1 MTTGASSSA
10 CARCHLAAVASVSSR
25 RRVSPPRRRW
35 ADPRSSRVGARV
47 AVASS
52 SGDGAPL
59 EAWGRPGEYR
69 RLGGSDLFVSDAFL
83 SASAW
88 SSSHDERD
96 ALEQLSVANDAG
108 VNLVDLPPH
117 DDDARVSPDQRV
129 GRWFRLAHK
138 RREDLLLAAAVD
150 PLARRRAPP
159 DTPRDAA
166 RSLARD
172 VESILIRAELDH
184 VDLVQLRWHTG
195 HPDDAHDACRLDP
208 RDPHVEACLEALARL
223 VREGK
228 ARHVG
233 VDHDDEWGVCEH
245 RRFDR
250 LARLAQ
256 APPIVAVRNARNL
269 LARGAFEEDLAR
281 ACAPRVGGV
290 GLLASAPLAWGALRG
305 DERPGDAKSFSTV
318 ASGGGPRPAYAATAT
333 ANAKGSRSVEGIV
346 DGFPERVLFFNGG
359 REGTRAAAAAAAEVA
374 SAFGATTTELAYAFA
389 RSGGFAASVAVGGE
403 DADRLRA
410 NLDAFRADVP
420 KECVEEAVAAVER
433 VAAGTR
439 TREER

>member
-1 MTTGASSSA
+1 MTTGASYSA
-10 CARCHLAAVASVSSR
+10 CARCRLSAVASVSSR
-25 RRVSPPRRRW
+25 RRVSPPRRRVP
-35 ADPRSSRVGARV
+35 DPWSSRVGGRV

-59 EAWGRPGEYR
+59 ETWGRPGEYR

-117 DDDARVSPDQRV
+117 DDDARASPDQRV

-172 VESILIRAELDH
+172 VESILIRARLDH
-184 VDLVQLRWHTG
+184 VDLVQLRWHAG
-195 HPDDAHDACRLDP
+195 HLDDAHDACRLEP
-208 RDPHVEACLEALARL
+208 RDPHFEACLEALARL

-233 VDHDDEWGVCEH
+233 VDHDDDWGACEH
-245 RRFDR
+245 ERLTR
-250 LARLAQ
+250 LARLAE

-269 LARGAFEEDLAR
+269 LARGAFDEDLAR

-290 GLLASAPLAWGALRG
+290 GLLACAPLARGALEG
-305 DERPGDAKSFSTV
+305 DERRGDARTFG
-318 ASGGGPRPAYAATAT
+318 AGARLANAATAT
-333 ANAKGSRSVEGIV
+333 ATATAKVPRSVASIV
-346 DGFPERVLFFNGG
+346 DGFPERILFFNGG

-374 SAFGATTTELAYAFA
+374 RSFGATPTELAYAFA

-420 KECVEEAVAAVER
+420 SECVEEAVAAVER
-433 VAAGTR
+433 VVERVAAGSRETR
-439 TREER
+439 

>member
-1 MTTGASSSA
+1 MTTGASYSA
-10 CARCHLAAVASVSSR
+10 CARCRLSAVASVSSR
-25 RRVSPPRRRW
+25 RRVSPPRRRVP
-35 ADPRSSRVGARV
+35 DPWSSRVGGRV

-59 EAWGRPGEYR
+59 ETWGRPGEYR

-117 DDDARVSPDQRV
+117 DDDARASPDQRV

-166 RSLARD
+166 QSLARD
-172 VESILIRAELDH
+172 VESILIRARLDH
-184 VDLVQLRWHTG
+184 VDLVQLRWHAG
-195 HPDDAHDACRLDP
+195 HLDDAHDACRLEP
-208 RDPHVEACLEALARL
+208 RDPHLEACLEALARL

-233 VDHDDEWGVCEH
+233 VDHDDDWGACQLG
-245 RRFDR
+245 RLTR
-250 LARLAQ
+250 LARLAE

-269 LARGAFEEDLAR
+269 LTRGAFDEDLAR

-290 GLLASAPLAWGALRG
+290 GLLACAPLARGALEG
-305 DERPGDAKSFSTV
+305 DERHGDARSFG
-318 ASGGGPRPAYAATAT
+318 AGA
-333 ANAKGSRSVEGIV
+333 RSVERIV
-346 DGFPERVLFFNGG
+346 DGFPERILFFNGG

-374 SAFGATTTELAYAFA
+374 RSFGATPTELAYAFA

-420 KECVEEAVAAVER
+420 SECVEEAVAAVER
-433 VAAGTR
+433 VAAGSRETR
-439 TREER
+439 

>member
-1 MTTGASSSA
+1 MTTGASYSA
-10 CARCHLAAVASVSSR
+10 CARCRLSAVASVSSR
-25 RRVSPPRRRW
+25 RRVSPPRRRVPDPGLRAS
-35 ADPRSSRVGARV
+35 ADASQSPRVPATAR
-47 AVASS
+47 
-52 SGDGAPL
+52 L
-59 EAWGRPGEYR
+59 ETWGRPGEYR

-117 DDDARVSPDQRV
+117 DDDARASPDQRV

-172 VESILIRAELDH
+172 VESILIRARLDH
-184 VDLVQLRWHTG
+184 VDLVQLRWHAG
-195 HPDDAHDACRLDP
+195 HLDDAHDACRLEP
-208 RDPHVEACLEALARL
+208 RDPHLEACLEALARL

-233 VDHDDEWGVCEH
+233 VDHDDDWGACQHE
-245 RRFDR
+245 RLTR
-250 LARLAQ
+250 LARLAE

-269 LARGAFEEDLAR
+269 LARGAFDEDLAR

-290 GLLASAPLAWGALRG
+290 GLLACAPLARGALEG
-305 DERPGDAKSFSTV
+305 DERRGDARSFGAGARS
-318 ASGGGPRPAYAATAT
+318 A
-333 ANAKGSRSVEGIV
+333 SRSVESIV
-346 DGFPERVLFFNGG
+346 DGFPERILFFNGG
-359 REGTRAAAAAAAEVA
+359 REGTRAAAAVAAEVA
-374 SAFGATTTELAYAFA
+374 RSFGATPTELAYAFA

-403 DADRLRA
+403 DAEWVRA

-420 KECVEEAVAAVER
+420 SECVEEAVAAVER
-433 VAAGTR
+433 VVERVAAGSRETR
-439 TREER
+439 